1 MDRELQ
7 RSKDNYL
14 AAHRYKESIDLE
26 AAARLVSVLKREVPR
41 MAVALIL
48 TSRDPIWMVIAKGL
62 SEMILIAKRA
72 ERMAIFQWQ
81 AALITEHF
89 WRKAFLKARDDIEA
103 RIVTDQDTLQGLDPL
118 YQMALEDATS
128 SEGESLPDL
137 ELPFMEIDDDQDEED
152 LVDPVDIIEEEYI

>member
-14 AAHRYKESIDLE
+14 TARRYKEGIDLE
-26 AAARLVSVLKREVPR
+26 AATRLVSMLEREVPR
-41 MAVALIL
+41 MAVALRL
-48 TSRDPIWMVIAKGL
+48 TSRNPIWMVIAQGI
-62 SEMILIAKRA
+62 SEMILIAKQA
-72 ERMAIFQWQ
+72 ERMTMFQWQ

-89 WRKAFLKARDDIEA
+89 WRKAFLQARDDIEA
-103 RIVTDQDTLQGLDPL
+103 RIVTDGDTLQALDPL

-137 ELPFMEIDDDQDEED
+137 ELPIMEIDEEDDEED
-152 LVDPVDIIEEEYI
+152 LVDPVDIIEDDV

>member
-7 RSKDNYL
+7 RSTDNYL
-14 AAHRYKESIDLE
+14 AARRYKEGIDLE
-26 AAARLVSVLKREVPR
+26 AAAGLVSVLEREVPR
-41 MAVALIL
+41 MTVALRL
-48 TSRDPIWMVIAKGL
+48 TSRNPIWMVIAKGL

-72 ERMAIFQWQ
+72 GRMAIFQWQ
-81 AALITEHF
+81 AAFINEHF

-103 RIVTDQDTLQGLDPL
+103 RIVTDQDNLQGLDPL

-137 ELPFMEIDDDQDEED
+137 QFMETDEED
-152 LVDPVDIIEEEYI
+152 LVDPVDIIHDDV

>member
-14 AAHRYKESIDLE
+14 TARRYKEGIDLE
-26 AAARLVSVLKREVPR
+26 AAAELVSVLERELPR
-41 MAVALIL
+41 MAVALL
-48 TSRDPIWMVIAKGL
+48 FTSKNPIWKVIAMGL
-62 SEMILIAKRA
+62 SEMIPSAKRA
-72 ERMAIFQWQ
+72 GRMATFQWQ
-81 AALITEHF
+81 AALATENF

-103 RIVTDQDTLQGLDPL
+103 RIVTDGDTLQGLDPL

-137 ELPFMEIDDDQDEED
+137 ELPFMEIDDDQSTED

>member
-7 RSKDNYL
+7 RSTDNYL
-14 AAHRYKESIDLE
+14 AARRYKEGIDLE
-26 AAARLVSVLKREVPR
+26 AATRLASVLEREVPR
-41 MAVALIL
+41 MAVALRL
-48 TSRDPIWMVIAKGL
+48 TSRNPIWMVIAQGI
-62 SEMILIAKRA
+62 SDMILIAKQA

-81 AALITEHF
+81 AALITEHC

-137 ELPFMEIDDDQDEED
+137 QFMETDEED
-152 LVDPVDIIEEEYI
+152 LVDPVDIIHDDV

>member
-7 RSKDNYL
+7 RSTDNYL
-14 AAHRYKESIDLE
+14 AARRMKEGIDLE
-26 AAARLVSVLKREVPR
+26 AATRLVSMLEREVPR
-41 MAVALIL
+41 MAVALLL

-72 ERMAIFQWQ
+72 GRMAIFQWQ
-81 AALITEHF
+81 AALINEHF

-103 RIVTDQDTLQGLDPL
+103 RIVTDGDILQGLDPL

-137 ELPFMEIDDDQDEED
+137 ELPFMEIDEED
-152 LVDPVDIIEEEYI
+152 LVDPVDIIEDDV

>member
-26 AAARLVSVLKREVPR
+26 AVAELVSVLEREVPR
-41 MAVALIL
+41 MTVALRL
-48 TSRDPIWMVIAKGL
+48 TSRNPIWMVIAQGI
-62 SEMILIAKRA
+62 SDMILIAKQA

-81 AALITEHF
+81 AALINENF

-103 RIVTDQDTLQGLDPL
+103 RIVTDQDTLQALDPV

-128 SEGESLPDL
+128 SEGESLDL
-137 ELPFMEIDDDQDEED
+137 ELPIMEFDTEDDEED
-152 LVDPVDIIEEEYI
+152 LVDPVDIIEDDV

>member
-26 AAARLVSVLKREVPR
+26 AAAELVSVLEREVPR
-41 MAVALIL
+41 MAVALL
-48 TSRDPIWMVIAKGL
+48 FTSKNPIWKVIAMGL
-62 SEMILIAKRA
+62 SAMIPSAKRA
-72 ERMAIFQWQ
+72 GIMAICQWQ
-81 AALITEHF
+81 AALMNENF

-103 RIVTDQDTLQGLDPL
+103 RIVTDGDTLQGLDPL

-137 ELPFMEIDDDQDEED
+137 QFMETDEED
-152 LVDPVDIIEEEYI
+152 LVDPVDIIHEDEDAHRI

>member
-14 AAHRYKESIDLE
+14 AARRYKEGIDLE
-26 AAARLVSVLKREVPR
+26 AAAELVSVLEREVPR
-41 MAVALIL
+41 MAVALL
-48 TSRDPIWMVIAKGL
+48 FTSKNPIWKVIAKGL

-137 ELPFMEIDDDQDEED
+137 QFMETDEED
-152 LVDPVDIIEEEYI
+152 LVDPVDIIEEEHI

>member
-1 MDRELQ
+1 
-7 RSKDNYL
+7 
-14 AAHRYKESIDLE
+14 
-26 AAARLVSVLKREVPR
+26 
-41 MAVALIL
+41 MAVALL
-48 TSRDPIWMVIAKGL
+48 GTSKNPIWMVSAKGL
-62 SEMILIAKRA
+62 SEMILIAKPA

-128 SEGESLPDL
+128 SEGESLDL
-137 ELPFMEIDDDQDEED
+137 GLPIMEFDTEDDEED
-152 LVDPVDIIEEEYI
+152 LVDPVDIIEDDV